1 MKHHCNRGLKKYIK
15 KTKFDSVFV
24 KENNGGTMN
33 LNGKNTDQLDFQVLE
48 QILFQD
54 SVKISDHLNVVWG
67 NYLNINL

>member
-1 MKHHCNRGLKKYIK
+1 
-15 KTKFDSVFV
+15 
-24 KENNGGTMN
+24 MN